1 MKKILGFLAV
11 AMLLGVIA
19 PQTAYAEKKKDKEK
33 KGWKWE
39 MPKKMTGIDE
49 FDHYLRVCDT
59 LNTRI
64 LTYMDSV
71 TFYTVRPIDVKQ
83 SDGTIIKRRC
93 VVDDKDNIR
102 GSNEALAQYFDM
114 TNTGLDILGD
124 LVKITGET
132 TVATASLAGDP
143 LKALSYGKYLKAGP
157 NIAIEGGKMM
167 KQLLKKMNE
176 QKKEIRQYKQD
187 YSEAGELKDPTI
199 SAEEIDAHY
208 SNNEPITKLSEEY
221 NNAIAEIQAKDAS
234 IQVPEDGDADIE
246 GL

>member
-1 MKKILGFLAV
+1 MKKILSLLAV
-11 AMLLGVIA
+11 AILLAVIV
-19 PQTAYAEKKKDKEK
+19 PQTAYAEKKKDKDK

-39 MPKKMTGIDE
+39 MP
-49 FDHYLRVCDT
+49 
-59 LNTRI
+59 N
-64 LTYMDSV
+64 
-71 TFYTVRPIDVKQ
+71 
-83 SDGTIIKRRC
+83 C

-114 TNTGLDILGD
+114 TNTGLAILGD

-143 LKALSYGKYLKAGP
+143 LKALTYGKYLKAGP
-157 NIAIEGGKMM
+157 NIAIKGGKMM
-167 KQLLKKMNE
+167 KELLKKMNQ

-208 SNNEPITKLSEEY
+208 SNNEPVTKLSEEY
-221 NNAIAEIQAKDAS
+221 NNAIAEIQAKDSS
-234 IQVPEDGDADIE
+234 IQVPEDGDADIY

>member
-1 MKKILGFLAV
+1 MKRILSLLAV
-11 AMLLGVIA
+11 AILLAVIA
-19 PQTAYAEKKKDKEK
+19 PQNAYAEKKKDKDK

-39 MPKKMTGIDE
+39 MPKKMTGIEE

-64 LTYMDSV
+64 TTYMDSV
-71 TFYTVRPIDVKQ
+71 TFYTVRQIDVQ
-83 SDGTIIKRRC
+83 QPDGTIIKRRC

-114 TNTGLDILGD
+114 TNTGLAILGD

-157 NIAIEGGKMM
+157 NIAIKGGKMM
-167 KQLLKKMNE
+167 KELLKKMNQ

-221 NNAIAEIQAKDAS
+221 NNAIAEIQAKDSS
-234 IQVPEDGDADIE
+234 IQVPEDGDADID